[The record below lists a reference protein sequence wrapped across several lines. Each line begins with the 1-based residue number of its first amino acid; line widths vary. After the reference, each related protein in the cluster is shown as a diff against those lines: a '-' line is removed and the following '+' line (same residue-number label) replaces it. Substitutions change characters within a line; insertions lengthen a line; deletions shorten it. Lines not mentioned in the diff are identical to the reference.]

1 MKTLILLLVSI
12 AAFAQGDKENYISF
26 SGALD
31 AKNLVSGSEP
41 TDNKSGFDYLIQ
53 FGMVSRNFEINVG
66 YERFSMI
73 QFSKSTIGFG
83 YHIPLYVRVA
93 GMTIKST
100 IIPSIEPT
108 LINRWGTWGGGI
120 SFKQKSAHISAGA
133 NLAYRIHLSDS
144 IAVEYLFNVLP
155 RVDINTMYGN
165 SNWKDRKSTGGIP
178 IVGSNYFKLIYKIG
192 R

>member
-1 MKTLILLLVSI
+1 MKIFILLLVSI
-12 AAFAQGDKENYISF
+12 VVFGQNEKENYLSF

-41 TDNKSGFDYLIQ
+41 TANKSGLDYLIQ
-53 FGMVSRNFEINVG
+53 FSMISRNFEINVG

-73 QFSKSTIGFG
+73 QFSKYTLGFG
-83 YHIPLYVRVA
+83 YHIPLHARVA
-93 GMTIKST
+93 GLYIKSS

-108 LINRWGTWGGGI
+108 LINRWGNWGGGI
-120 SFKQKSAHISAGA
+120 AFEQKSSHISVGA
-133 NLAYRIHLSDS
+133 NLALRIHLSDS
-144 IAVEYLFNVLP
+144 IAVEYLFNALP
-155 RVDINTMYGN
+155 RVDINAMYGN
-165 SNWKDRKSTGGIP
+165 SYWKDRKSTGGIP